1 MEQEYAL
8 RIREAKEY
16 ALRSLTCREQTE
28 YQLSEKLR
36 RRDYSP
42 EIIREVMDYLK
53 EYNYINDDRFLE
65 QYIAGHCH
73 RMTRTHLE
81 RKLYSYGFRQL
92 RLDDYLN
99 NIGYDEES
107 VLSSQLSSYIR
118 KKDLTDD
125 LNDPLIRKKVI
136 SHFVNKGFSYRTV
149 LHLLQETT

>member
-73 RMTRTHLE
+73 RMNRTQLE
-81 RKLYSYGFRQL
+81 RKLYSYWFRQL

-99 NIGYDEES
+99 NIWYD
-107 VLSSQLSSYIR
+107 
-118 KKDLTDD
+118 
-125 LNDPLIRKKVI
+125 
-136 SHFVNKGFSYRTV
+136 
-149 LHLLQETT
+149 

>member
-8 RIREAKEY
+8 RMREAKEY
-16 ALRSLTCREQTE
+16 ALRSLTCREQTK

-73 RMTRTHLE
+73 RMNRTQLE

-92 RLDDYLN
+92 RLDDYLE

-107 VLSSQLSSYIR
+107 ILSSQLSSYIR

-125 LNDPLIRKKVI
+125 LNDPMIRKKVI

-149 LHLLQETT
+149 LHVLQETT